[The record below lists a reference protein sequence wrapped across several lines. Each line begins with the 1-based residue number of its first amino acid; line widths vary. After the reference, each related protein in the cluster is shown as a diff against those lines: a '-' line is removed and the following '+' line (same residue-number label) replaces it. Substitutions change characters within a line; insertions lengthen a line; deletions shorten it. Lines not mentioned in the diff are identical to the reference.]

1 MQRFII
7 KLLIDNSAKIFK
19 SVANA
24 YQDIVRNSGGK
35 AAASSSGNAGKKPD
49 PFANWSFSD
58 IIGTNQM
65 SKSEA
70 LKILSFSENEK
81 LNSRKIIERFEKY
94 FEMND
99 PKNGGSFYL
108 QNKFFYAKEV
118 LIKDF
123 LNEDTTSKFDYLTSE
138 DYVSYQQQKKNNK
151 V

>member
-1 MQRFII
+1 MKRFII

-19 SVANA
+19 SIGNA
-24 YQDIVRNSGGK
+24 YRDIVRNSGGK
-35 AAASSSGNAGKKPD
+35 AAGFNSGNAGKQPD
-49 PFANWSFSD
+49 PFANWSFSEMV
-58 IIGTNQM
+58 GTNQM

-70 LKILSFSENEK
+70 LKILGFSENEK
-81 LNSRKIIERFEKY
+81 LNPKIIIERFEKY

-123 LNEDTTSKFDYLTSE
+123 PKEDTTSKYDNLTSE
-138 DYVSYQQQKKNNK
+138 DYVSYQKSKNNK
-151 V
+151 I

>member
-1 MQRFII
+1 MKRFFI

-19 SVANA
+19 SIGNA
-24 YQDIVRNSGGK
+24 YIDIVRNSRGK
-35 AAASSSGNAGKKPD
+35 ASGFNSGNAGRKPD

-58 IIGTNQM
+58 IVSTNQM

-70 LKILSFSENEK
+70 LKILNFSEKEK
-81 LNSRKIIERFEKY
+81 LNTRIIIEKFEKY
-94 FEMND
+94 FEQNE

-123 LNEDTTSKFDYLTSE
+123 PNEDTSCKFDSLTSE
-138 DYVSYQQQKKNNK
+138 DYAQQRKNNK